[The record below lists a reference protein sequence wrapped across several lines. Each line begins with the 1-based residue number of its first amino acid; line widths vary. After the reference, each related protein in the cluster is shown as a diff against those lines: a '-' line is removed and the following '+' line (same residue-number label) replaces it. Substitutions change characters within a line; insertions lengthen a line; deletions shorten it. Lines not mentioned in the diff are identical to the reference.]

1 MPPNTLPVATRSYKS
16 YNKKG
21 TEQDL
26 PPIYA
31 LISGACVTQK
41 ITFLYFE
48 PTECVSG
55 YFLEE
60 LFTLCPTAAGGLAVL
75 WMETLS
81 VRYNREESAGLGV
94 VEGKAV
100 SRKRGRNRADAAF

>member
-1 MPPNTLPVATRSYKS
+1 MPPNILPVVTRSYKS

-26 PPIYA
+26 PSNVIYA

-41 ITFLYFE
+41 IIFLYFE

-60 LFTLCPTAAGGLAVL
+60 LFTLCPMARGLV
-75 WMETLS
+75 ETLS
-81 VRYNREESAGLGV
+81 VRYNREECWARG
-94 VEGKAV
+94 EGCE
-100 SRKRGRNRADAAF
+100 